1 MVINYTSPLK
11 NLENDYINV
20 SDEELLY
27 YKFGEDDYNY
37 NNRIVC
43 NYTHSSFKT
52 IDFCHV

>member
-1 MVINYTSPLK
+1 MVIKLYKSLK